1 MTTAIYPGR
10 FDPVTAGHLDIV
22 RRGAALFDRVI
33 VSVFEAPERK
43 ALFNTEERMEMF
55 ADGVKDLGNVE
66 VKSFS
71 GLVVDWAHEVKATAI
86 VRGIRMNADF
96 ENEFEMALMNRKLAP
111 DVDVVCLMTDIRYQ
125 FVRASLIKEVAR
137 LGGDISGLA
146 PENVIAALKE
156 RFNRSEVLR
165 SGEAEAAN

>member
-1 MTTAIYPGR
+1 
-10 FDPVTAGHLDIV
+10 
-22 RRGAALFDRVI
+22 
-33 VSVFEAPERK
+33 
-43 ALFNTEERMEMF
+43 
-55 ADGVKDLGNVE
+55 
-66 VKSFS
+66 
-71 GLVVDWAHEVKATAI
+71 
-86 VRGIRMNADF
+86 MNADF

-156 RFNRSEVLR
+156 RFRKSSILL
-165 SGEAEAAN
+165 SGEATAAS